1 MLIKR
6 NPGSISLVLG
16 LILLI
21 FPTAGTSQLV
31 KSAADATGKVN
42 NVKVIP
48 VTLDRLDLKWDN
60 VTGATGYKIYRGT
73 SRSFIPGDENLLTV
87 CKVNTYS
94 NRELS
99 PSTTYFYKITAVS
112 GDKEGEPSEVISG
125 TTRHK
130 DLALFIDKSRW
141 TVEGDAFRITWDI
154 SRGGEITEIKQ
165 YDGSNWILINGHT
178 NDNLNTIP
186 GYVLKDNQGT
196 IFHLSSCPNA
206 TFQVNKTTVDEI
218 VLIANG
224 RPRSVD
230 GREAGWIIRQTFRVF
245 KEGLLFC
252 DLEMILPEGSD
263 PFNITHSKLGITL
276 SSQITR
282 SKLKW
287 GYFTRDSWKLNTLKS
302 ISDSIEEK
310 RMHPYVAIDYGIG
323 EKSSFTNHV
332 AFFVEDWKA
341 LAGSK
346 ELSGSKFAMNNKSE
360 MSYDWILYEGN
371 PTAVKAPY
379 TYRNRWGIGLGA
391 MRKTSRLN
399 LSASRG
405 NNLIG
410 ARYYHTGPVPQG
422 YPAGESPDDWP
433 WYLHPN
439 FWSQPAKAKI
449 YPTDEQIDEAAKLGA
464 NVFVLHQSWMRNG
477 GSNTWPP
484 ADYTAQDPD
493 ELKRFVDRCHH
504 HGMRVGLYM
513 RGVEAYSL
521 YSDFFEE
528 YLKYDFD
535 GLYVDWNSPLYANTN
550 NQSAFKPS
558 ETHFDAYAYFRY
570 TKMLRERVGEN
581 GFLIGHTGACPA
593 IIELA
598 VFDCYLPGEFID
610 QKEHL
615 LDSPDI
621 NIHYSMK
628 TSCGTQ
634 LISYTSPKEKAIAYS
649 AGIGLGLQ
657 NERGVLWQILKS
669 IPMDKVWFY
678 DNLTE
683 NLQVVTSSNPQ
694 FYTTIYKVS
703 GDLVLIITANIGDKG
718 SSVLQLDMSTLG
730 LVGKYSVTAMQGTDL
745 HNYSSKPYGT
755 TDFGTINTGPL
766 GKYEIRGYKLERIN
780 FR

>member
-1 MLIKR
+1 MLIIR
-6 NPGSISLVLG
+6 I
-16 LILLI
+16 IR
-21 FPTAGTSQLV
+21 
-31 KSAADATGKVN
+31 KSALMPVIIFYLFFSTYNLQPCAGAIDNIYKVN
-42 NVKVIP
+42 NIMVIP
-48 VTLDRLDLKWDN
+48 VTLDRLDLKWDA
-60 VTGATGYKIYRGT
+60 VAGSAGYKIYRSTARGFT
-73 SRSFIPGDENLLTV
+73 AGDENIVAVSKT
-87 CKVNTYS
+87 NSYA

-99 PSTTYFYKITAVS
+99 PSTTYYYKVRSFTGNLE
-112 GDKEGEPSEVISG
+112 GDLSEEASG
-125 TTRHK
+125 TTKHR
-130 DLALFIDKSRW
+130 DLALFIDKTRW
-141 TVEGDAFRITWDI
+141 TVEGDAFLITWDA
-154 SRGGEITEIKQ
+154 SKGGEITEIRQ
-165 YDGSNWILINGHT
+165 YDGSDWVWINGQT
-178 NDNLNTIP
+178 AENSNTIP
-186 GYVLKDNQGT
+186 GYILKDNKGGA
-196 IFHLSSCPNA
+196 FSLANCHNA
-206 TFQVNKTTVDEI
+206 VFQVVKTTSEEI
-218 VLIANG
+218 VLKVEG
-224 RPRSVD
+224 RPLSVD
-230 GREAGWIIRQTFRVF
+230 GKETGWIIRQTYQVF

-252 DLEMILPEGSD
+252 DLEMVLPEGSD
-263 PFNITHSKLGITL
+263 QFNVTYSRLGLTL
-276 SSQITR
+276 SPHITG

-287 GYFTRDSWKLNTLKS
+287 GYFTRDSWRLMTLKS
-302 ISDSIEEK
+302 VSDRIEEK
-310 RMHPYVAIDYGIG
+310 SMLPYVAIDYGVG

-332 AFFVEDWKA
+332 AFFVEDWRA
-341 LAGSK
+341 LAGQK
-346 ELSGSKFAMNNKSE
+346 EMSGSKFARNEKSE
-360 MSYDWILYEGN
+360 MSYDWILYDGN
-371 PTAVKAPY
+371 PTSIKAPY
-379 TYRNRWGIGLGA
+379 TYKNRWGMGLGA

-410 ARYYHTGPVPQG
+410 ARYYHTGPGPQG

-484 ADYTAQDPD
+484 ADYTAQNPA
-493 ELKRFVDRCHH
+493 ELKRFVDRCHRN
-504 HGMRVGLYM
+504 GIRVGLYM

-521 YSDFFEE
+521 YTPFFED

-621 NIHYSMK
+621 NIYYSMK

-634 LISYTSPKEKAIAYS
+634 LISYTAPKEKAIAYS

-669 IPMDKVWFY
+669 IPMDKAWFY

-683 NLQVVTSSNPQ
+683 NLQVVTSSNPY
-694 FYTTIYKVS
+694 FYTTVYKVS
-703 GDLVLIITANIGDKG
+703 RDLALVVTANLGEKG
-718 SSVLQLDMSTLG
+718 SSVLQLDMPALG
-730 LVGKYSVTAMQGTDL
+730 LVGKYTVTEMQGTDL
-745 HNYSSKPYGT
+745 NNFMNKPYGT
-755 TDFGTINTGPL
+755 TDNGTINSGPL
-766 GKYEIRGYKLERIN
+766 GKYEIRGYKLEKISSR
-780 FR
+780 